1 MDDSTMPGRIFG
13 VLDNDVAWYKYL
25 EQPMLGGTAIVPLVS
40 NYLDAKLT
48 ARDINKYNATRPQ
61 NQRLGSENND
71 KYFHQHA
78 MYEAAHPGIWSALV
92 AATMGELKELNDA
105 RVSRKEGKKTEAE
118 IQAERKKDLKNNYDA
133 IKMALK
139 GMGPVDSVIVP
150 NPTVQ
155 VIREKKKN
163 GEI

>member
-1 MDDSTMPGRIFG
+1 MLGRIFG
-13 VLDNDVAWYKYL
+13 VLDNDISWYKYF
-25 EQPMLGGTAIVPLVS
+25 EPPMLGASAFRPLIS
-40 NYLDAKLT
+40 NFIDSKLT
-48 ARDINKYNATRPQ
+48 ARDINKYNATRPRD
-61 NQRLGSENND
+61 QRLAADNND

-78 MYEAAHPGIWSALV
+78 MYEAAQPGIWSALV

-105 RVSRKEGKKTEAE
+105 RVLRKEGKKTEAE
-118 IQAERKKDLKNNYDA
+118 IQAERKKDLQNNYDA

-139 GMGPVDSVIVP
+139 GMRPVDEVIVP